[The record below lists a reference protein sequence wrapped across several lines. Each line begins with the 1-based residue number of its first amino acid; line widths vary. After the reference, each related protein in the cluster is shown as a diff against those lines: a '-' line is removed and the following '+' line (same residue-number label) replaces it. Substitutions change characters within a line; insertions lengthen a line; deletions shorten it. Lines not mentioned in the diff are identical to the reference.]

1 MLNEKTFRK
10 IYNDYLASGLTV
22 KDFCSTQSILPRK
35 FYYWQNKLKEQLAPK
50 QGFVPILLKPQ
61 DTVEHFPAAQ
71 QNQFQPSS
79 NPAHWAA
86 HEPQTCEIFFPNGVC
101 VKLTGSTDPEFI
113 QSLILLN
120 APDHV

>member
-22 KDFCSTQSILPRK
+22 KNFCSTQGMLPRK
-35 FYYWQNKLKEQLAPK
+35 FFYWRNKLKEQLPPK
-50 QGFVPILLKPQ
+50 QGFVPIKFKQ
-61 DTVEHFPAAQ
+61 EDTAD
-71 QNQFQPSS
+71 QFQPSS
-79 NPAHWAA
+79 NPELRAA

-120 APDHV
+120 APNHV

>member
-22 KDFCSTQSILPRK
+22 KDFCSTQGMLPRK
-35 FYYWQNKLKEQLAPK
+35 FFYWRNKLKEQLPPK
-50 QGFVPILLKPQ
+50 QGFVPIKPKQ
-61 DTVEHFPAAQ
+61 EDTADHFPATQ
-71 QNQFQPSS
+71 PGQFQPSS
-79 NPAHWAA
+79 NPALRAA